1 MHKLFIILQIF
12 VIFRYDVYTTP
23 MTPATG
29 LDITTNTNEA
39 YNLVTQ
45 GGGEG
50 GRGGG
55 GGGRQGVQPRSVL
68 SQQVGRSHKDSY
80 EVPAPPLLQS
90 RQGQRAARAVAGAA
104 SRGSEEGKRGTEEE
118 EVVYEPLPGDK

>member
-1 MHKLFIILQIF
+1 
-12 VIFRYDVYTTP
+12 

-50 GRGGG
+50 GGGG
-55 GGGRQGVQPRSVL
+55 GERQGVQPRSVL
-68 SQQVGRSHKDSY
+68 SQQVGKSHKDSY

-90 RQGQRAARAVAGAA
+90 RQGQRVARAVVGAA
-104 SRGSEEGKRGTEEE
+104 SRGGEEGKRGTEEE

>member
-1 MHKLFIILQIF
+1 
-12 VIFRYDVYTTP
+12 

-39 YNLVTQ
+39 YNLVTL
-45 GGGEG
+45 G
-50 GRGGG
+50 GGG

-68 SQQVGRSHKDSY
+68 SQQVGRSHNDSY

-90 RQGQRAARAVAGAA
+90 RQGQRAAKAVAGAA
-104 SRGSEEGKRGTEEE
+104 SRGGEEGKRGAEEE

>member
-1 MHKLFIILQIF
+1 M
-12 VIFRYDVYTTP
+12 YTTP
-23 MTPATG
+23 MTCATR

-39 YNLVTQ
+39 YNLLT
-45 GGGEG
+45 
-50 GRGGG
+50 R

-80 EVPAPPLLQS
+80 EVPSPPLLQS
-90 RQGQRAARAVAGAA
+90 RQGQRAARAFAGAA
-104 SRGSEEGKRGTEEE
+104 SRGGEEGKRGTEE

>member
-1 MHKLFIILQIF
+1 M
-12 VIFRYDVYTTP
+12 YTTP

-50 GRGGG
+50 GRGGGGGGGRGGEGG

>member
-1 MHKLFIILQIF
+1 M
-12 VIFRYDVYTTP
+12 YTTPIP

-55 GGGRQGVQPRSVL
+55 GGG
-68 SQQVGRSHKDSY
+68 GRGGEGGGGGGGGGGAESGQSSCWGS
-80 EVPAPPLLQS
+80 QS
-90 RQGQRAARAVAGAA
+90 RR
-104 SRGSEEGKRGTEEE
+104 
-118 EVVYEPLPGDK
+118 